1 VLNSAALI
9 VITKLYRAEFF
20 TYVLLLNDI
29 LNYLLAIC
37 IGPNLLNQRL
47 ATLQNVTQI
56 IHFLFPW
63 NSTIPVSTILTAGRL
78 EFVSSAIEFRGLV
91 PDHTVRAI
99 Y

>member
-9 VITKLYRAEFF
+9 VTTKFYRVEFF

-47 ATLQNVTQI
+47 ATLQNVIQI
-56 IHFLFPW
+56 IHILFPS
-63 NSTIPVSTILTAGRL
+63 NSTIPVTVVFTAGRL
-78 EFVSSAIEFRGLV
+78 EFLSSTIKYRGLV
-91 PDHTVRAI
+91 PNNTFRAI